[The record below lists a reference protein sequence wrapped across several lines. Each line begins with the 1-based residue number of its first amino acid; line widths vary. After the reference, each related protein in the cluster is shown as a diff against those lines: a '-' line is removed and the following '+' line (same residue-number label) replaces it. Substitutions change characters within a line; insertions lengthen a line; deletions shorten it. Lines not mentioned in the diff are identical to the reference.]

1 MAWVMREESR
11 VDALMAYNSAKNG
24 LNGLASSGSSR
35 MPPIPPMPRIDTTP
49 QDQQMAGQ
57 PIFYRENERHYDA
70 FRRGRYKLPC
80 DEEEMDRLDM
90 VHKVLQIARIDDSTY
105 GTLHRLPLPVCPR
118 ILDLGCGT
126 GIWAIDIAER
136 FGRSD
141 APAEVVGWDLA
152 LIQPKLI
159 PPNSRFERR
168 DIEDRWTGVNR
179 DYFDLIHVQMLLGS
193 ISNWHALYRQIFEH
207 LKPGS
212 GILEQVEIDIRPF
225 IDEGGFP
232 ESSKFL
238 LWVREMNEAH
248 DRAGQPL
255 GMDPNTQA
263 VLEHL
268 GYVDVRHDEIK
279 VPYNSWPAGDHER
292 DLGKWFNL
300 AMTQGLSAMSL
311 APLTRMLGYKKDQ
324 VDALLEE
331 VKEEICDR
339 SIKSYCIMHIWTA
352 RRPAGVGRP

>member
-1 MAWVMREESR
+1 M
-11 VDALMAYNSAKNG
+11 
-24 LNGLASSGSSR
+24 
-35 MPPIPPMPRIDTTP
+35 
-49 QDQQMAGQ
+49 
-57 PIFYRENERHYDA
+57 
-70 FRRGRYKLPC
+70 
-80 DEEEMDRLDM
+80 
-90 VHKVLQIARIDDSTY
+90 
-105 GTLHRLPLPVCPR
+105 
-118 ILDLGCGT
+118 
-126 GIWAIDIAER
+126 
-136 FGRSD
+136 
-141 APAEVVGWDLA
+141 
-152 LIQPKLI
+152 
-159 PPNSRFERR
+159 
-168 DIEDRWTGVNR
+168 
-179 DYFDLIHVQMLLGS
+179 
-193 ISNWHALYRQIFEH
+193 
-207 LKPGS
+207 KPGS

-339 SIKSYCIMHIWTA
+339 SIKSYCIMWVLYDYAYASSELTWVIGISGLREDPLEWDDLNISRLSNNLRLTEQAASMFRFVTVLAHGLNLCAVTCCEPYRA
-352 RRPAGVGRP
+352 LR